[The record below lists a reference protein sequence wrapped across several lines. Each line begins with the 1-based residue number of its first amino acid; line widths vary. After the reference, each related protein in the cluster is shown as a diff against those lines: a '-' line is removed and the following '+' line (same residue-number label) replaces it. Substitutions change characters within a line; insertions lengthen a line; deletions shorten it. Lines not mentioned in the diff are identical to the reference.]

1 MQHVPGQRCGRSG
14 SLVGVGAGLT
24 VTPALP
30 VDASDGGGLAVV
42 IGARGGLGAAL
53 CHRLRADAQYSQV
66 LACGRGAGPDIDLSI
81 DITDEASIE
90 VAAAEVARRAQAGGA
105 LRLVIDATGFL
116 HGHGFEP
123 EKSLRQIDAAHMAH
137 AFAVN
142 AIGPALLM
150 KHFVPL
156 LSRSGRAV
164 FATLSAKV
172 GSIGDNRLGG
182 WHSYRASKAA
192 LNQLVHTAAIEVARR
207 QPHAICVALHP
218 GTVATR
224 LSSPFAKSGLEVQPP
239 DEAARR
245 LLAVIDAL
253 TPVDSGG
260 FFSHRGEPLPW

>member
-1 MQHVPGQRCGRSG
+1 M
-14 SLVGVGAGLT
+14 
-24 VTPALP
+24 
-30 VDASDGGGLAVV
+30 VV
-42 IGARGGLGAAL
+42 LGARGGVGAAL
-53 CHRLRADAQYSQV
+53 CHRLRGDARFARVVACSRSAGADAE
-66 LACGRGAGPDIDLSI
+66 LAI
-81 DITDEASIE
+81 DITDESSI
-90 VAAAEVARRAQAGGA
+90 AAAAAAVAEHAQPGVS

-150 KHFVPL
+150 KHFLPR

-182 WHSYRASKAA
+182 WYSYRASKAA
-192 LNQLVHTAAIEVARR
+192 LNQLVRTAAIELARR
-207 QPHAICVALHP
+207 QPEAICVALHP
-218 GTVATR
+218 GTVATD
-224 LSSPFAKSGLEVQPP
+224 LSSPFAKSGLEVQTP
-239 DEAARR
+239 DAAAQR

-253 TPVDSGG
+253 TPSDSGG
-260 FFSHRGEPLPW
+260 FFNHHGEPLPW